1 MTTKTPNNF
10 FRFVKTW
17 VFVVMLMSFISCIYA
32 RYTHS
37 YNWLEFGTVAA
48 GASLAYISL
57 VLVEVIEK
65 KPLFKV
71 DTNIGDD

>member
-1 MTTKTPNNF
+1 
-10 FRFVKTW
+10 
-17 VFVVMLMSFISCIYA
+17 MSFISCLYA
-32 RYTHS
+32 QFTHS

-57 VLVEVIEK
+57 VLVEIIEK

-71 DTNIGDD
+71 DTDIGED